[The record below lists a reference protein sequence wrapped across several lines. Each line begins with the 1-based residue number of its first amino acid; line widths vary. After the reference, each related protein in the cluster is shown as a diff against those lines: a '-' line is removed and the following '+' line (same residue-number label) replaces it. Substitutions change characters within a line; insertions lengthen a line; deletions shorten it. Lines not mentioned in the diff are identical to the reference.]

1 MKLILTTVNQKSQA
15 EKIAQALLKDKL
27 AACVNFFP
35 CLSQYRWKGKIEKS
49 NEFQLIIKTKDALV
63 KETITKLK
71 KIHPYDL
78 PVIEVIKVE
87 GNNSGVKEWIDEVT
101 KKS

>member
-15 EKIAQALLKDKL
+15 EKIAQALLKDQL

-35 CLSQYRWKGKIEKS
+35 CSSRYRWQGKIKKS
-49 NEFQLIIKTKDALV
+49 SEFQLIIKTKDALI

-71 KIHPYDL
+71 KVHPYDL

-87 GNNSGVKEWIDEVT
+87 GNNSGVKEWMDEVT
-101 KKS
+101 K